1 MVTQST
7 PQTNTDIGTP
17 IDVFICVHERD
28 LGPLFE
34 IVLDA
39 YARHF
44 EPKGQLTLIS
54 NNLAQ
59 LRTFLARTGL
69 AGDARLLADDEILS
83 PQERTLPGW
92 YRQQVIKLRAAEF
105 TTTERFCNLGADA
118 VLLQTVTADD
128 FVSGGRPILYYSKG
142 TTARDYLRGFPHLRY
157 ERARVEHIGRIL
169 NVAPRRAIRYGDF
182 ILDLFCFE
190 RRYLEQLHNYLGQL
204 YGPEPLY
211 QILHRLGDGR
221 ADSGF
226 REENWT
232 QNRFG
237 EWTLY
242 SVFLLD
248 ALGAPVVIKNAA
260 RGYFEQV
267 HSQRALRYAR
277 LDAKIVH
284 LVAKDLDLAT
294 VRARLAARDGG
305 LLGVATGEHGG
316 SIATGHPTRQPL
328 PVVGVGRS

>member
-1 MVTQST
+1 MMTRPT
-7 PQTNTDIGTP
+7 PHTTTLTGTP
-17 IDVFICVHERD
+17 IDLFICVHERD

-44 EPKGQLTLIS
+44 QPKGQLTLIS
-54 NNLAQ
+54 NNVPQ
-59 LRTFLARTGL
+59 LRSFLARTGL

-118 VLLQTVTADD
+118 VLLQTVTEDD
-128 FVSGGRPILYYSKG
+128 FVSGGCPILYYSKG
-142 TTARDYLRGFPHLRY
+142 ITARDYLLGFPHLRY

-190 RRYLEQLHNYLGQL
+190 RRYMEQLHNYLGQL
-204 YGPEPLY
+204 YGPDPLY
-211 QILHRLGDGR
+211 RILHKLGDGH
-221 ADSGF
+221 ADRGF
-226 REENWT
+226 RKENWT

-248 ALGAPVVIKNAA
+248 ALGAPVVTRNAA

-267 HSQRALRYAR
+267 HSQRALRYAH

-284 LVAKDLDLAT
+284 LVAKDLDFAT
-294 VRARLAARDGG
+294 VRERLAARDRG
-305 LLGVATGEHGG
+305 LLDVAAGDHVI
-316 SIATGHPTRQPL
+316 SSAMGHSMRQPM
-328 PVVGVGRS
+328 PVAGVGRS